1 MKTLC
6 AGLVVVGLL
15 ALSGCSNKST
25 TGGEKDKGGT
35 FTIKGPKSA
44 TDVKQGG
51 EANVKL
57 TFDRSKDYTQDVK
70 VKFEVV
76 GDPKGITFDPANPT
90 VKAGDS
96 PDLGITVKAS
106 DDAPRGKHTVNV
118 VGTPSKGG
126 PSSQMA
132 FEINVEPKK

>member
-1 MKTLC
+1 MKTIC

-15 ALSGCSNKST
+15 TLSGCGNKST
-25 TGGEKDKGGT
+25 TGGDKEKGGT
-35 FTIKGPKSA
+35 FTIKGPRTS
-44 TDVKQGG
+44 TNVKQGG

-57 TFDRSKDYTQDVK
+57 TFDRSKDFTQDVS
-70 VKFEVV
+70 VKFEIA
-76 GDPKGITFDPANPT
+76 GAPKGITFEPANPT

-118 VGTPSKGG
+118 VGTPTKGG
-126 PSSQMA
+126 PSSQGA